1 MVCFF
6 ARDLCFSFRLRVGG
20 FKIFSYFDLLKQ
32 KRRWRQ
38 ICFFIGVS
46 RSFEFAVQQR
56 LRPLLLT
63 DNGKDELRVRTGV
76 AWMGNPLNRDA
87 SFT

>member
-1 MVCFF
+1 MAEDGIIVVDDIDWNNAF
-6 ARDLCFSFRLRVGG
+6 
-20 FKIFSYFDLLKQ
+20 
-32 KRRWRQ
+32 
-38 ICFFIGVS
+38 
-46 RSFEFAVQQR
+46 FEFAVQQR

-76 AWMGNPLNRDA
+76 AWMGNPLNRDE